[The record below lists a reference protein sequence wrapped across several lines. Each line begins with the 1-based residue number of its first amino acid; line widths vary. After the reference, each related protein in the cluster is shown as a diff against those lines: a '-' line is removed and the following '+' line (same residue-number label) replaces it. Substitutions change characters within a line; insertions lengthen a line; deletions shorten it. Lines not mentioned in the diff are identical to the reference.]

1 MAAQTFRD
9 CEFLAVVDG
18 STDATRSLLLSW
30 RDRDTRVRVLDSG
43 GAGLIA
49 ALRLAAYAAR
59 GEYLARMDAD
69 DIAEPDR
76 LAKQVA
82 LLDARPDIV
91 ACGTLVRYFP
101 RDALR
106 DGARRYELWINGL
119 TGPDEIL
126 RDLFVECPIPHPS
139 LVVRAEALRSA
150 GGYVDSGWPEDYDLV
165 LRLWRCG
172 GRFAKVPE
180 VLLHWRESEGRASRT
195 HPRYS
200 AAAFV
205 ACKVHHLLEYG
216 VDGRPIVV
224 WGAGPV
230 GKSFARELLRQ
241 GGRLAAFVDLDP
253 RRIGQSIHG
262 VPVIGPGR
270 IGEYRHAFTLAAVGS
285 ASARAEIRSALRAA
299 GRVELQDFRAV
310 A

>member
-1 MAAQTFRD
+1 MAGQTFAG
-9 CEFLAVVDG
+9 CEFLAVDDG
-18 STDATRSLLLSW
+18 SVDATRSLLLAW
-30 RDRDTRVRVLDSG
+30 REIDPRVRVLDSA

-49 ALRLAAYAAR
+49 ALRLATDAAR
-59 GEYLARMDAD
+59 GEYIARMDAD

-76 LAKQVA
+76 FAKQVA
-82 LLDARPDIV
+82 LLDARPEIV

-101 RDALR
+101 REVVR
-106 DGARRYELWINGL
+106 DGARRYEQWINAL
-119 TGPDEIL
+119 AGPDEIL
-126 RDLFVECPIPHPS
+126 RDLFVECPIPHPT
-139 LVVRAEALRSA
+139 LVVRAKALRSA

-165 LRLWRCG
+165 LRLWGAG

-195 HPRYS
+195 HTRYS

-205 ACKVHHLLEYG
+205 ACKVHHLLERG

-241 GGRLAAFVDLDP
+241 GGCLAAFVDLDP
-253 RRIGQSIHG
+253 RRIGQTIHG
-262 VPVIGPGR
+262 APVIAPGR
-270 IGEYRHAFTLAAVGS
+270 IGEYRDAFTLAAVGS
-285 ASARAEIRSALRAA
+285 ASARAEIRSALGAA
-299 GRVELQDFRAV
+299 GLVELRDFRAV